1 MPRLFIIDHTDRYHA
16 EPIFAGDSYQME
28 GSRKRHIAKTVTW
41 RIIATGT
48 TFVLTMIFF
57 RDDPHAT
64 EKAGWVA
71 LFETIIK
78 MALYYYHERI
88 WFNIN
93 LQIRSAIRHFLK
105 TITWRITASLTTFI
119 IAFIIF
125 REDPGAAEK
134 ATGIALVESILKM
147 LFYYLHERAW
157 YASKFG
163 LK

>member
-1 MPRLFIIDHTDRYHA
+1 MP
-16 EPIFAGDSYQME
+16 
-28 GSRKRHIAKTVTW
+28 GSRKRHIAKTITW

-48 TFVLTMIFF
+48 TFILTMIFF
-57 RDDPHAT
+57 RDDPNAT

-71 LFETIIK
+71 LFEAMIK

-88 WFNIN
+88 WFNVKM
-93 LQIRSAIRHFLK
+93 QIRSTVRHFFK
-105 TITWRITASLTTFI
+105 TITWRVTASVTTFI

-125 REDPGAAEK
+125 REDSAAVEK
-134 ATGIALVESILKM
+134 ATGIALIESALKM

-157 YASKFG
+157 HTSKFG